1 MCDVASSDPHLHH
14 SGWQTPGMA
23 GRLDGRRALITGGAN
38 GLGAAIAVL
47 FGSEG
52 AQVVIADL
60 PRTAD
65 AATSVVTAI
74 RQAGGI
80 AHFVEIDVRDATT
93 ARAAVDQAAGL
104 MSGIDTVVASAGV
117 GAPPQ
122 SNGSVRQ
129 LLDVDIDGFDLVMDI
144 NLRGVFVVCQRAAQ
158 PRNALQP
165 ASIRFR
171 RPPSG
176 C

>member
-1 MCDVASSDPHLHH
+1 M
-14 SGWQTPGMA
+14 
-23 GRLDGRRALITGGAN
+23 
-38 GLGAAIAVL
+38 GAAIAVL

-104 MSGIDTVVASAGV
+104 MSGIDTVVASAGS
-117 GAPPQ
+117 A
-122 SNGSVRQ
+122 R
-129 LLDVDIDGFDLVMDI
+129 
-144 NLRGVFVVCQRAAQ
+144 R
-158 PRNALQP
+158 RNRTARFGNCSMSTST
-165 ASIRFR
+165 ASTW
-171 RPPSG
+171 
-176 C
+176 